1 MILAKL
7 KSVELVPYLTVI
19 PRLFLVSPKSLST
32 AELAKS
38 KEVLLSTFVKQLPKK
53 FTFKSGYRKV
63 NLAKK
68 IKVRNQAPNVIS
80 ERLPAKN
87 FTET

>member
-1 MILAKL
+1 MPTL
-7 KSVELVPYLTVI
+7 Y
-19 PRLFLVSPKSLST
+19 LVSPNLLST
-32 AELAKS
+32 AKLARS
-38 KEVLLSTFVKQLPKK
+38 KKVSLLTFVKQLPKK

-68 IKVRNQAPNVIS
+68 IIARNQAPSVIS

-87 FTET
+87 FTAT